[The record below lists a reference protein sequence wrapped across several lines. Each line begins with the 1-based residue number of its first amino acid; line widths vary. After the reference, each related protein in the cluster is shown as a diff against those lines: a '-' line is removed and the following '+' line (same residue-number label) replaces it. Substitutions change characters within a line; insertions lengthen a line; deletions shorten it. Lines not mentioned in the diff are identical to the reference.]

1 MDTCFTCEVNAGRTA
16 TPGGT
21 IYADDLWIADHGIP
35 ALVRGYVVLKPK
47 RHVRDLAD
55 LTPGEASAFGI
66 AAQRVTAAMRSA
78 LRPERIYVCA
88 FVEAV
93 PHLHF
98 HLLPRYADMPP
109 LGPRLLDVLFSGKW
123 AVSEREASEA
133 TGLIRAALG
142 SSSRFGRPA

>member
-1 MDTCFTCEVNAGRTA
+1 METCFTCEVNAGRAA

-21 IYADDLWIADHGIP
+21 IYADDLWIADHGTP

-55 LTPGEASAFGI
+55 LTADEASAMGR
-66 AAQRVTAAMRSA
+66 AAKRVTAAMRSA

-109 LGPRLLDVLFSGKW
+109 HGPQLVDPLFTGKW
-123 AVSEREASEA
+123 AIGEDEAVEA
-133 TGLIRAALG
+133 ADLIRAAVGAQG
-142 SSSRFGRPA
+142 SN

>member
-1 MDTCFTCEVNAGRTA
+1 MKPCFTCEVNAGRIG

-55 LTPGEASAFGI
+55 LAIEEATSLGL
-66 AAQRVTAAMRSA
+66 AAQRVTAAIRSA

-109 LGPRLLDVLFSGKW
+109 LGPRLLNPLFEEKW
-123 AVSEREASEA
+123 AISEQEAQEA
-133 TGLIRAALG
+133 ATLIRASLEG
-142 SSSRFGRPA
+142 

>member
-47 RHVRDLAD
+47 RHFRDLAD
-55 LTPGEASAFGI
+55 LTGEEAAAFGI

-78 LRPERIYVCA
+78 LRPERVYVCA

-98 HLLPRYADMPP
+98 HLLPRYANMPP
-109 LGPRLLDVLFSGKW
+109 LGPKLLDPLFSEKW
-123 AVSEREASEA
+123 AVGEREAVEA
-133 TGLIRAALG
+133 AALVRAALG
-142 SSSRFGRPA
+142 A